1 MDPITIISLLLGWY
15 SVIVVQFLWSLLY
28 VKDPK
33 QIEGVRQVVKTQQ
46 FIGLFVCQIA
56 DIELDL

>member
-1 MDPITIISLLLGWY
+1 MILCYCCTVSLC
-15 SVIVVQFLWSLLY
+15 

-33 QIEGVRQVVKTQQ
+33 QIEGMRQVVKTQQ